1 MKNKIRI
8 ALIDDHQLFLDG
20 LTTLLQQEKDFE
32 IIYTSTKATDFVV
45 QLKDLAV
52 DILIVDISMPE
63 MNGLELIN
71 EIKQQ
76 ELLLKIIVLSSYAN
90 SIDSS
95 FVDAALLKEIS
106 EKELFTTI
114 RTVYNDTYKQKG
126 NMQNFNFIHSSFLS
140 KREKQIINLIGE
152 GLTVN
157 EIANKIVLSKHTI
170 ETHKKNIFFKLGVIN
185 NAQLIKKS
193 MVLGIIDV

>member
-76 ELLLKIIVLSSYAN
+76 EFLLKIIVLSSYAN

-95 FVDAALLKEIS
+95 FIDAALLKEIS

-126 NMQNFNFIHSSFLS
+126 NMQNFNVIHSSFLS

>member
-45 QLKDLAV
+45 QLKNLAV

-76 ELLLKIIVLSSYAN
+76 EFLLKIIVLSSYAN

-95 FVDAALLKEIS
+95 FIDAALLKEIS

-126 NMQNFNFIHSSFLS
+126 NMQNFNVIHSSFLS

>member
-20 LTTLLQQEKDFE
+20 LTTLFQQEKDFE

-52 DILIVDISMPE
+52 DILIVDISMAE

-76 ELLLKIIVLSSYAN
+76 EHLLKIIILSSYAN

-126 NMQNFNFIHSSFLS
+126 NMKNFNVIHSSFLS

-157 EIANKIVLSKHTI
+157 EIANKIVLSKHTV
-170 ETHKKNIFFKLGVIN
+170 ETHKKNIFFKLGVTN
-185 NAQLIKKS
+185 NAQLIKKA

>member
-76 ELLLKIIVLSSYAN
+76 EFLLKIIVLSSYAN

-95 FVDAALLKEIS
+95 FIDAALLKEIS

-126 NMQNFNFIHSSFLS
+126 NMQNFNVIHSSFLS

-185 NAQLIKKS
+185 NGQLIKKS

>member
-76 ELLLKIIVLSSYAN
+76 EFLLKIIVLSSYAN

-95 FVDAALLKEIS
+95 FIDAALLKEIS

-126 NMQNFNFIHSSFLS
+126 NMQNFNVIHSSFLS

-152 GLTVN
+152 GLTAN
-157 EIANKIVLSKHTI
+157 EIANKIVLSKHTV
-170 ETHKKNIFFKLGVIN
+170 ETHKKNIFFKLGVTN
-185 NAQLIKKS
+185 NAQLIKKA

>member
-126 NMQNFNFIHSSFLS
+126 NMQNFNVIHSSFLS

>member
-95 FVDAALLKEIS
+95 FIDAALLKEIS
-106 EKELFTTI
+106 KKNYLQRSELFIMTHIKKTT
-114 RTVYNDTYKQKG
+114 
-126 NMQNFNFIHSSFLS
+126 
-140 KREKQIINLIGE
+140 
-152 GLTVN
+152 
-157 EIANKIVLSKHTI
+157 
-170 ETHKKNIFFKLGVIN
+170 THKI
-185 NAQLIKKS
+185 
-193 MVLGIIDV
+193 

>member
-8 ALIDDHQLFLDG
+8 ALIDDHQLLLDG

-76 ELLLKIIVLSSYAN
+76 EHLLKIIVLSSYAN

-114 RTVYNDTYKQKG
+114 RNVYNDTYKQKG
-126 NMQNFNFIHSSFLS
+126 NVKNLKVIHSSFLS

-157 EIANKIVLSKHTI
+157 EIANKIVLSKHTV
-170 ETHKKNIFFKLGVIN
+170 ETHKKNIFFKLGVTN
-185 NAQLIKKS
+185 NAQLIKKA

>member
-76 ELLLKIIVLSSYAN
+76 EFLLKIIVLSSYAN

-95 FVDAALLKEIS
+95 FIDAALLKEIS

-114 RTVYNDTYKQKG
+114 RTVYNDTYK
-126 NMQNFNFIHSSFLS
+126 
-140 KREKQIINLIGE
+140 
-152 GLTVN
+152 
-157 EIANKIVLSKHTI
+157 
-170 ETHKKNIFFKLGVIN
+170 
-185 NAQLIKKS
+185 
-193 MVLGIIDV
+193 

>member
-45 QLKDLAV
+45 QLKNLAV

-126 NMQNFNFIHSSFLS
+126 NMQNFNVIHSSFLS

>member
-76 ELLLKIIVLSSYAN
+76 EFLLKIIVLSSYAN

-95 FVDAALLKEIS
+95 FIDAALLKEIS

-126 NMQNFNFIHSSFLS
+126 NMQNFNTIHSSFLS

-170 ETHKKNIFFKLGVIN
+170 ETHKKNIFFKLGVTN
-185 NAQLIKKS
+185 NAHLIKKS

>member
-76 ELLLKIIVLSSYAN
+76 EFLLKIIVLSSYAN

-114 RTVYNDTYKQKG
+114 RTVYNDTYKQKV
-126 NMQNFNFIHSSFLS
+126 NMQNFNVIHSSFLS